1 MHGKKSKKAIIEAI
15 KDSGGIMSTIARRL
29 GVTWHTA
36 DTWVKQY
43 DETKQA
49 LQDERE
55 AILDLAES
63 TLFKNIKD
71 GNSQDAKWLLS
82 TMGKNRGYNER
93 QEITGVDGGPID
105 VNAIIRKAEEEFAN
119 EQRNA
124 GEDSQ

>member
-1 MHGKKSKKAIIEAI
+1 MSKKSKKAIIEAI

-63 TLFKNIKD
+63 TLFRNIKD

-119 EQRNA
+119 EQRNT

>member
-1 MHGKKSKKAIIEAI
+1 MARKSKKAIIEAI

-63 TLFKNIKD
+63 TLFRNIKD

-82 TMGKNRGYNER
+82 TMGKNRGYSER
-93 QEITGVDGGPID
+93 HEITGADSGPID

-119 EQRNA
+119 EQRNT
-124 GEDSQ
+124 GEDYQ

>member
-1 MHGKKSKKAIIEAI
+1 MARKSKKAIIEAI

-43 DETKQA
+43 NETKQA

-63 TLFKNIKD
+63 TLFRNIKD

-82 TMGKNRGYNER
+82 TMGKNRGYSER

-119 EQRNA
+119 EQRNT

>member
-1 MHGKKSKKAIIEAI
+1 MSRKSKKAIIEAI

-36 DTWVKQY
+36 DSWVKQY

-55 AILDLAES
+55 TILDLAES
-63 TLFKNIKD
+63 TLFRNIKD

-119 EQRNA
+119 EQRNT